1 MDLEC
6 AETMVFDLELA
17 DEPPS
22 PAIASRSSSVT
33 SSPYGGI
40 ITDSSDAENSP
51 MRPFFPSAADSPV
64 GMDAP
69 SAEAARRLAS
79 KALDSSRRPRPLPM
93 RPLLSSVAEES
104 HRSTPPPLSALALQL
119 QLWSAD
125 ERAQSPAPRRPTP
138 GSVAEGKVRGGQ
150 PVGVWPGEKVRGG
163 VGAWPR
169 LAQVA

>member
-51 MRPFFPSAADSPV
+51 MLPFFTSTADSPV
-64 GMDAP
+64 GMGG
-69 SAEAARRLAS
+69 AAIAS

-125 ERAQSPAPRRPTP
+125 ERAQSPALRRPTP